1 MKKTR
6 ATHTPPPVD
15 RCTATGKGGKPCKA
29 RPLTGET
36 LCAMH
41 DPTRGPRLRQAG
53 VEARTARPAPLTP
66 AEADE
71 LVRLETPADVAG
83 TLGRVARAVA
93 AGRIDAR
100 MGHVLLFATTSAL
113 RAFDAVETATVAAE
127 KRREQDAA
135 RARAAEWA
143 ASPMGKLEQAAD
155 IAWKNEMTRAMAS
168 AMTGGS

>member
-6 ATHTPPPVD
+6 ATPTPPPVN

-29 RPLTGET
+29 RPITGHP

-41 DPTRGPRLRQAG
+41 DPTRGPSLRQAG
-53 VEARTARPAPLTP
+53 VEARTARPAPLTR

-71 LVRLETPADVAG
+71 LVRLETPAEVPG
-83 TLGRVARAVA
+83 TLQRIARAAA

-100 MGHVLLFATTSAL
+100 MGHVLLYATTSAL
-113 RAFDAVETATVAAE
+113 RAFEAAEAATVAAE
-127 KRREQDAA
+127 KRQVQADA

-143 ASPMGKLEQAAD
+143 ASPMGKIEQAAD
-155 IAWKNEMTRAMAS
+155 IAWKNEMTRTMVA

>member
-6 ATHTPPPVD
+6 ATPTPPPVN
-15 RCTATGKGGKPCKA
+15 RCAATGKGGKPCKA
-29 RPLTGET
+29 RPLTGEP

-41 DPTRGPRLRQAG
+41 DPTRGPSLRQAG

-71 LVRLETPADVAG
+71 LVRLETPADVPG
-83 TLGRVARAVA
+83 TLQRVARAVA
-93 AGRIDAR
+93 SGRIDAR
-100 MGHVLLFATTSAL
+100 TGHALLFATTSAL

-127 KRREQDAA
+127 KRREQAEA

-143 ASPMGKLEQAAD
+143 ASPMGKIEQAAE
-155 IAWKNEMTRAMAS
+155 AAMRANMTHLMAS
-168 AMTGGS
+168 MVPSPV